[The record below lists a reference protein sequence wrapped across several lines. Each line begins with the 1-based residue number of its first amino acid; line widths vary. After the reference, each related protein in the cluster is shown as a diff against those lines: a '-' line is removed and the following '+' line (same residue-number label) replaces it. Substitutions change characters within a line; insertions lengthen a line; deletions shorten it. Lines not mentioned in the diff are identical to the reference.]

1 MSKVKSIFVTAVMAV
16 MLALILVG
24 LHQIEPKAHT
34 ALTVLLAVYGFLCG
48 AMNLCG
54 WLQKEP
60 SEPKHLS
67 QETVEA
73 DPFEHDDESTDYPP
87 LFGISGDEKHASRAD

>member
-1 MSKVKSIFVTAVMAV
+1 MSKTKSIFVTAVMAV

-54 WLQKEP
+54 WLQKGEP
-60 SEPKHLS
+60 AEPKHL
-67 QETVEA
+67 ETVEA
-73 DPFEHDDESTDYPP
+73 DPFARDSEDEDGVK
-87 LFGISGDEKHASRAD
+87 LFEADRIRFENVRGE

>member
-1 MSKVKSIFVTAVMAV
+1 MKKWLLIVPVMAV

-54 WLQKEP
+54 WLQKDP
-60 SEPKHLS
+60 PEPKHLP
-67 QETVEA
+67 QETIQA

-87 LFGISGDEKHASRAD
+87 LFGISGDKQKGA

>member
-54 WLQKEP
+54 WLQKE
-60 SEPKHLS
+60 STEPKHLT

-73 DPFEHDDESTDYPP
+73 DPFEQDDERADYHP
-87 LFGISGDEKHASRAD
+87 LFGISGDKQHATGTD